1 MIEAA
6 TGRLCPHSGAW
17 LEKPAGT
24 RVDAFAAA
32 MNFRFLYNDQRH
44 LFSIGFNRSIG
55 RLDQSHYDLLA
66 SESALTSFLAV
77 ARGDVPKKHWFQL
90 GRQLT
95 QAPGG
100 AVTLLSWGGTMFEY
114 LMPRLL
120 LRNFAGTPSTRARKA
135 PSPGRSST
143 ASRCACPGA

>member
-1 MIEAA
+1 PESEA
-6 TGRLCPHSGAW
+6 
-17 LEKPAGT
+17 
-24 RVDAFAAA
+24 RVDALVGAVNKSAAPALRSRLETIVGRAEAFAAA
-32 MNFRFLYNDQRH
+32 MDFRFLYNDQRH
-44 LFSIGFNRSIG
+44 LFSIGFNRSVG

-66 SESALTSFLAV
+66 SESALTSFLAI

-100 AVTLLSWGGTMFEY
+100 GVALLSWGGTMFEY

-120 LRNFAGTPSTRARKA
+120 LCNYGGTLLDESSQGAVARQ
-135 PSPGRSST
+135 
-143 ASRCACPGA
+143 